1 MNETATETV
10 VNTCSSGDVSQTVV
24 MAVAEAKGVDPVEL
38 EPLYTSVDPD
48 ALNNVFR
55 PTVGDST
62 SSMRFCFSVADC
74 DVVVQGDGDV
84 LVTPAAEND
93 ERTPAIASQG
103 D

>member
-1 MNETATETV
+1 MTETTTETV
-10 VNTCSSGDVSQTVV
+10 MNTCSSGDVSETVV

-55 PTVGDST
+55 PTVGHST
-62 SSMRFCFSVADC
+62 SAMEFSFSMADC
-74 DVVVQGDGDV
+74 EVVVRGDGDV
-84 LVTPAAEND
+84 VVTPPAEND
-93 ERTPAIASQG
+93 ERTAAIASHG